1 MPTLS
6 SFSAINYNL
15 HVSVKILGGFLHV
28 WNFRISVPLL
38 QMSRIWS
45 RRDMPR
51 WAETTSAKA
60 ARGEVV
66 RGPGSTRWVKVEEVA
81 GDGKKVTLGVGTKDM
96 QMRSWR
102 WEKAPTL
109 SGEACT
115 AAQRRLAEK
124 EKMGLQRVQI
134 SATNVSFLDVYW
146 CAFHLFRGQDHY
158 TGVCRLLQASMH
170 VQRRDM
176 MTWMDI
182 APKGAWRIVITKA
195 IPGVF
200 HSIPGFSSFLSADN
214 NNRKM
219 PSVLTMNLSCRE
231 NRPLHSKLL
240 LMPPFWTFFV
250 LDMGR

>member
-28 WNFRISVPLL
+28 WNFSISVPLL

-66 RGPGSTRWVKVEEVA
+66 RGPGSARWVKVEEVD

-134 SATNVSFLDVYW
+134 SATNVSFWMSIDAHFIYSV
-146 CAFHLFRGQDHY
+146 ARTTTQVFAGFFRHRCTFREGTWWHEWILPLK
-158 TGVCRLLQASMH
+158 GREGLWLQR
-170 VQRRDM
+170 QYY
-176 MTWMDI
+176 
-182 APKGAWRIVITKA
+182 
-195 IPGVF
+195 
-200 HSIPGFSSFLSADN
+200 
-214 NNRKM
+214 
-219 PSVLTMNLSCRE
+219 
-231 NRPLHSKLL
+231 
-240 LMPPFWTFFV
+240 
-250 LDMGR
+250 